1 MSRQMDQLMGEEIN
15 LNFETIYNLKVLVKK
30 TKWGSN
36 TLKVKLEELISQH
49 DIIDS
54 ELYEI
59 GFYDKPSKEVKA

>member
-1 MSRQMDQLMGEEIN
+1 MGEEIH
-15 LNFETIYNLKVLVKK
+15 LNFEIIHNLKILVKK
-30 TKWGSN
+30 TKWNSN

>member
-1 MSRQMDQLMGEEIN
+1 MSRQMGQLMGEEIE
-15 LNFETIYNLKVLVKK
+15 LNFEIINTLKILVQE
-30 TKWGSN
+30 TQWDSN
-36 TLKVKLEELISQH
+36 TLKIKLEELIRQH